1 MADNKVGELAEWD
14 FNILEGELFDI
25 DLDMS
30 MFSFEIDEISA
41 DDFGDDFTLPDDDKP
56 STRTITLSL
65 AEDQY
70 IICMNVI
77 EFFKDRITHDFG
89 NQNKRSN
96 ALFEAV
102 YEWAEQKSLL

>member
-14 FNILEGELFDI
+14 FNILEAELFDLDI
-25 DLDMS
+25 DMS
-30 MFSFEIDEISA
+30 LFSFDIGGVSA
-41 DDFGDDFTLPDDDKP
+41 DDFGDDFSLPDDDKP

-65 AEDQY
+65 AEEQY
-70 IICMNVI
+70 TICESVI
-77 EFFKDRITHDFG
+77 DFFNDNIKHDFG
-89 NQNKRSN
+89 NKNKRSN